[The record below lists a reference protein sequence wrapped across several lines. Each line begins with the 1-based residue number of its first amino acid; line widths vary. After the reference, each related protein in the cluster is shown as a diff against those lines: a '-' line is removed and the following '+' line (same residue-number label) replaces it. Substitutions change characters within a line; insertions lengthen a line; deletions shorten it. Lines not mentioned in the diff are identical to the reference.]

1 MYDPVHQLTATV
13 FDNDENFFQTTI
25 PGGPSGNQNAPP
37 PNLYL
42 YLESQRV
49 NLLGATDWN
58 QGGFKGGWVDLA
70 LRGPGYDGLTNAT
83 GFYNMGWLG
92 VQHTAPGA
100 FVSVGYAASSLNNQF
115 VCSPNTTAIG
125 TRVDGG
131 LGVFP
136 VFP

>member
-1 MYDPVHQLTATV
+1 M

-49 NLLGATDWN
+49 NLLAATDWN
-58 QGGFKGGWVDLA
+58 QGGFKGGWVDVA
-70 LRGPGYDGLTNAT
+70 LRGPGYLGTTSAN
-83 GFYNMGWLG
+83 GFYNMGWIG

-100 FVSVGYAASSLNNQF
+100 FISVGHAAASLNNQF
-115 VCSPNTTAIG
+115 VCSPAIFVEAGNTN
-125 TRVDGG
+125 
-131 LGVFP
+131 
-136 VFP
+136 